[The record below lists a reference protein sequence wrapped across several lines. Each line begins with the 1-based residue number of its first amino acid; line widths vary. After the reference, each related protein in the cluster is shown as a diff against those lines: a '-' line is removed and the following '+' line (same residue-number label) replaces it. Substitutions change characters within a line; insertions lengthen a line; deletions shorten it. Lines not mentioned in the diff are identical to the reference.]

1 MVVHE
6 PGDWFDETLASLAVQ
21 DYPNLQ
27 SIFFVTSRVGEGGV
41 DTSRSEAVRARI
53 VAAIPA
59 AIVRI
64 VEGNPGFAPLVNESL
79 RIVEGEGGLLCVM
92 HDDVAPRPDAL
103 SAMAKELYR
112 SNAGVVG
119 PKVVAWDD
127 PTRLVSVGGEIDRC
141 GEVDPLV
148 EPGERDQ
155 EQHDAVRDA
164 FFVGTSCMLVRLD
177 LFRELGGL
185 APEIPLLGEDVEFC
199 WRAHLAGARVL
210 VAPTAVVR
218 ERAPASPADGGR
230 LAVAARNRVRTVA
243 SLSGRLELPR
253 VGAQMLL
260 TAIVETVVGPFTG
273 HAREGLAALRATL
286 ALPLDLP
293 FVLRRRAA
301 VRPLRRVPAAEIHK
315 LQLRGSARVARFL
328 RRRRAVG
335 APRDLGAS
343 LDVRD
348 RSAVRV
354 TAAVTLAV
362 AVVAV
367 VGGRGLITGRPGLV
381 GELLPFAPAGR
392 GPRDVLSGY
401 LSGFWAAGLGDAAAQ
416 PTFVGLLG
424 LAGVAALGRLAG
436 LGTWTLVAAPLVAF
450 VGMWRLGA
458 VHRHLRARLSGAAV
472 YAALPL
478 GAGAIAAG
486 RLGALV
492 TWACLPWA
500 LDAMR
505 RLGET
510 ARTPDG
516 AEIGVSS
523 RRRTQILAG
532 LVVALACVAALVP
545 AFLLVLLAAATAWAA
560 VDALA
565 PGRARRAVGAWA
577 SVVLAIVGAAAV
589 HLPWAIHFVSGDAWT
604 LLVGDAGATARGL
617 GLETLARLDG
627 GTQLLAPLGWA
638 ALGLVPIAVLASRG
652 PRLAVAGQGAVLV
665 LAGGAV
671 AVLDDLGRMP
681 LDVPEPA
688 VLLAPVAC
696 GAALAAAAC
705 VAAID
710 DGGGW
715 RRAAALLAP
724 LAVAAALVPAVVGA
738 ADGRWRQPAATP
750 LDLLAQ
756 LPDDDRSGN
765 SRVLFLGD
773 ADDLPV
779 AARRASDVVA
789 YGVAIDGP
797 LDVTSRFAPEGTAM
811 DELARS
817 SVRMLA
823 DNGTAR
829 FGRLVAPLAVR
840 HVVVVGAGPARDRL
854 VALLANQLDLR
865 RAYLAGDLAIFE
877 NVAWIPLAARLD
889 EDSAVLSRRAA
900 LGAAPDRDVRASD
913 PLFVAGGDPTRG
925 SSSPLRGG
933 VVHVAVPYSDAW
945 TLVVDGVRIA
955 PRAAFGAT
963 TAFDAPV
970 TGLARLEFAASPW
983 RALAVALQGLV
994 WLGLAAVAFD
1004 ARRIRARWRGEP
1016 APTVRVLSAVGA
1028 AAGERP
1034 R

>member
-6 PGDWFDETLASLAVQ
+6 PGEWFDETLASLASQ
-21 DYPNLQ
+21 DYPNVQ
-27 SIFFVTSRVGEGGV
+27 SVFFVTSRVGEAGV
-41 DTSRSEAVRARI
+41 DVARSEAVRARI
-53 VAAIPA
+53 VAAIPS

-79 RIVEGEGGLLCVM
+79 RVVEGEGGLLCIM
-92 HDDVAPRPDAL
+92 QDDVAPRPDAL

-127 PTRLVSVGGEIDRC
+127 PTLLVAVGGEIDRC

-199 WRAHLAGARVL
+199 WRVHLAGARVV
-210 VAPTAVVR
+210 VAPSAVVR
-218 ERAPASPADGGR
+218 ERAPAAARDRGR
-230 LAVAARNRVRTVA
+230 LGVAARNRVRTVA

-253 VGAQMLL
+253 VVAQMLL
-260 TAIVETVVGPFTG
+260 TALAETVVGLFTG
-273 HAREGLAALRATL
+273 HAREGLAALRAAL

-293 FVLRRRAA
+293 FVLRRRAV
-301 VRPLRRVPAAEIHK
+301 VRPLRRVPASEIHK

-335 APRDLGAS
+335 GPRDLGAT

-348 RSAVRV
+348 RSAVRA
-354 TAAVTLAV
+354 TAAVAAAV
-362 AVVAV
+362 VVVAV
-367 VGGRGLITGRPGLV
+367 VGGRGLLAGRPGLV
-381 GELLPFAPAGR
+381 GELLPFAPADR
-392 GPRDVLSGY
+392 GPRELLAGF
-401 LSGFWAAGLGDAAAQ
+401 LSGFWPSGFGDASAQ

-424 LAGVAALGRLAG
+424 LAGVAAFGRLAG
-436 LGTWTLVAAPLVAF
+436 LGTWLLVAAPVAAF

-458 VHRHLRARLSGAAV
+458 AHGHLRARLSGAVV
-472 YAALPL
+472 YAAAPL

-492 TWACLPWA
+492 TWACLPWV

-505 RLGET
+505 RLGAT
-510 ARTPDG
+510 ARAADG
-516 AEIGVSS
+516 AELGVSS
-523 RRRTQILAG
+523 RRGTQILAG
-532 LVVALACVAALVP
+532 LVVALACVAAIVP
-545 AFLLVLLAAATAWAA
+545 AFLVVALVAVTACAL
-560 VDALA
+560 VDALG
-565 PGRARRAVGAWA
+565 PGRARPALAAWA
-577 SVVLAIVGAAAV
+577 GVALAALGAAAV
-589 HLPWAIHFVSGDAWT
+589 HLPWSLHFVSRDAWT
-604 LLVGDAGATARGL
+604 MLVGDGGTAARGL
-617 GLETLARLDG
+617 GLETLARLDA
-627 GTQLLAPLGWA
+627 GTQLLAPLAWA
-638 ALGLVPIAVLASRG
+638 ALALVPVALVAARG
-652 PRLAVAGQGAVLV
+652 PRLALAGQGATLALV
-665 LAGGAV
+665 GAGI
-671 AVLDDLGRMP
+671 AVLDDLGRAP
-681 LDVPEPA
+681 VDVPEPA
-688 VLLAPVAC
+688 IVLSLVAC
-696 GAALAAAAC
+696 GAAMCAAAC

-715 RRAAALLAP
+715 RRAVVLVAP
-724 LAVAAALVPAVVGA
+724 LAVAASVVPALVGA

-756 LPDDDRSGN
+756 LPDDDPAGN
-765 SRVLFLGD
+765 SRTLFLGD
-773 ADDLPV
+773 ADDLPM
-779 AARRASDVVA
+779 APRPATAVVA
-789 YGVAIDGP
+789 YGVAVDGP
-797 LDVTSRFAPEGTAM
+797 LDATSRVAPAGTAM
-811 DELARS
+811 DVLARD

-840 HVVVVGAGPARDRL
+840 HVVVVGTGGARDRL

-877 NVAWIPLAARLD
+877 NVAWIPLASRLD
-889 EDSAVLSRRAA
+889 EDSAVLSRRAT

-913 PLFVAGGDPTRG
+913 PLFVASGDPARG
-925 SSSPLRGG
+925 SASPLRGG
-933 VVHVAVPYSDAW
+933 VVHVAVPYSDGW

-970 TGLARLEFAASPW
+970 TGLARLEFARAPW
-983 RALAVALQGLV
+983 RALAVAIQGLV
-994 WLGLAAVAFD
+994 WLALAAIAFD

-1016 APTVRVLSAVGA
+1016 APTVRVLSGVGDA
-1028 AAGERP
+1028 ARAGSR
-1034 R
+1034 